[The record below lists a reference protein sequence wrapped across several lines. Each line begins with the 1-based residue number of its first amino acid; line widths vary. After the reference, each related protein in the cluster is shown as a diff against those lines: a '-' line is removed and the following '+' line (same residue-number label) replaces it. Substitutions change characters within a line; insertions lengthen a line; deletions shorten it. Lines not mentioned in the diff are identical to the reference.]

1 MPWRCHPLQRPWT
14 WVPKLSLTRLKS
26 NEPLNINKLRLDSM
40 DFFIRYPDD
49 ILSTKI
55 IGERQFNKAVDLFMS
70 ATKELTGKVDY
81 RHVYQNFSEIEVELS
96 GKTKVRTCP
105 AALGPGFAAGTTD
118 GPGMFGF
125 QQGDTEVRTLF
136 SFKKKC
142 LLAI

>member
-1 MPWRCHPLQRPWT
+1 
-14 WVPKLSLTRLKS
+14 
-26 NEPLNINKLRLDSM
+26 M

-136 SFKKKC
+136 SFLKNVYWLFKASLNGFFGIHYWKEFRS
-142 LLAI
+142 LNDFGKSIM

>member
-1 MPWRCHPLQRPWT
+1 
-14 WVPKLSLTRLKS
+14 
-26 NEPLNINKLRLDSM
+26 
-40 DFFIRYPDD
+40 
-49 ILSTKI
+49 
-55 IGERQFNKAVDLFMS
+55 
-70 ATKELTGKVDY
+70 
-81 RHVYQNFSEIEVELS
+81 VELS

-125 QQGDTEVRTLF
+125 QQGDTEVRILF